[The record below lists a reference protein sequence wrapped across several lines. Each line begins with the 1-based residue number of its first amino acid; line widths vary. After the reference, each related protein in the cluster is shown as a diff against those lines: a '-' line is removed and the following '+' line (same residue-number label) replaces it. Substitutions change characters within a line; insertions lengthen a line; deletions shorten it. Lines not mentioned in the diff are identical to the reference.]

1 MHGDFHL
8 NNLLFSSSGTV
19 SAILDFDDAKNDNP
33 IQDFARLAVSLCIFR
48 FYVDP
53 QRPLALLPTSVDLPL
68 LLELFAHLK
77 GVEIARITKGPFL
90 PTLKCIAL
98 QMAFI
103 GLLSGM
109 YGTAQLREL
118 RLFPTM
124 LDAGCQEL
132 DALIRKEQMHGIS

>member
-1 MHGDFHL
+1 MWGWWITSERQEAL
-8 NNLLFSSSGTV
+8 T
-19 SAILDFDDAKNDNP
+19 K
-33 IQDFARLAVSLCIFR
+33 RL
-48 FYVDP
+48 
-53 QRPLALLPTSVDLPL
+53 
-68 LLELFAHLK
+68 
-77 GVEIARITKGPFL
+77 GVELENCEVVEIDWDRRRPWLYEDGRTAPIWPFL